1 MAWHHD
7 GQADQ
12 TLGGTDD
19 GMPRGILYQRLTARL
34 SGLLVPKGSTMAS
47 YNLLV
52 SARHTSK
59 SLSLLIKLVP

>member
-1 MAWHHD
+1 MM
-7 GQADQ
+7 GCR
-12 TLGGTDD
+12 GGFYT
-19 GMPRGILYQRLTARL
+19 RYQHLTAHL
-34 SGLLVPKGSTMAS
+34 SGLLVPKGSTMPS

>member
-1 MAWHHD
+1 MM
-7 GQADQ
+7 GCR
-12 TLGGTDD
+12 GGFYT
-19 GMPRGILYQRLTARL
+19 RYQHLTARL
-34 SGLLVPKGSTMAS
+34 SGLLVPKGSTMPS

>member
-1 MAWHHD
+1 MTGRLTKRWEEPMM
-7 GQADQ
+7 GRR
-12 TLGGTDD
+12 GGFYT
-19 GMPRGILYQRLTARL
+19 RYQRLTARL